1 VKTFEWTYGRVG
13 QFTSQMGDSRAV
25 HYGDGTTLVGTEI
38 TNLGEPGMTGLGWND
53 GTVVKILGTT
63 EFYFSSDSKLT
74 SHASVWSFASVAD
87 GLVIDQRPYCVVKYD
102 LSYWSCESSQLL
114 LFDIQDVT
122 VLAGTYADAIIMWT
136 LDAQYPFAD
145 LDLADKRP
153 ELRIAPPT
161 RQDTQSY
168 SVTGFDIFGLN
179 TGLIASGDID
189 AESGALVDLAEL
201 KDVVREGSSFATA
214 DLAGTWDVHAL
225 NVGRP
230 PVWLGWSHFEL
241 RIDDHGNGWMVP
253 GTYLNSSGETDA
265 ASTVTMTVAENG
277 IVSMIFPA
285 VDADNC
291 NVHGVLSPNKRLVV
305 MTMDDE
311 GGCGL
316 SILQKRT
323 GVVFSAD
330 DLAGTWSMNA
340 VGIGASPDS
349 SWQGWTYGDMTIDAK
364 GAFLEV
370 PGSSRDSSGYSPGVG
385 SGTMTLTSGGLL
397 GVEGRPLMHGTLSD
411 NTDLAVFTHTDPEH
425 PSDYGL
431 SICQRRSSIPLTRSD
446 LSGVWR
452 LHGLSTEGGTWANWV
467 YGTWTVHADG
477 TSNGLL
483 YKSDGTTSPLG
494 GTVTVASYGVF
505 RIDPFEY
512 THGIMGSDRDVIVLV
527 TTDSVGEQQML
538 IGTRTGTVP

>member
-1 VKTFEWTYGRVG
+1 
-13 QFTSQMGDSRAV
+13 
-25 HYGDGTTLVGTEI
+25 
-38 TNLGEPGMTGLGWND
+38 
-53 GTVVKILGTT
+53 
-63 EFYFSSDSKLT
+63 
-74 SHASVWSFASVAD
+74 
-87 GLVIDQRPYCVVKYD
+87 
-102 LSYWSCESSQLL
+102 
-114 LFDIQDVT
+114 VT

-225 NVGRP
+225 NVGHP
-230 PVWLGWSHFEL
+230 PAWLGWSHFEL
-241 RIDDHGNGWMVP
+241 RIDEHGNGRMVP

-265 ASTVTMTVAENG
+265 ASTATMTVAENG

-291 NVHGVLSPNKRLVV
+291 NVHGVLSPNKKLVV

-397 GVEGRPLMHGTLSD
+397 GVEGWPLMHGALSD
-411 NTDLAVFTHTDPEH
+411 NADLAVFTDTDPEH

-467 YGTWTVHADG
+467 YGTWTVNADG

-512 THGIMGSDRDVIVLV
+512 THGVMGSDRDVIVLV